1 MPFRLPV
8 PDNAIIGMNVPFHR
22 FPAAK
27 TKIMTMDEV
36 EVEWAEGGVVGLVT
50 VSSPRMGIH
59 GLCQQSLLNTQHAAL
74 AGNDTSAHFL

>member
-1 MPFRLPV
+1 MLTPRVPPPPLLSSHKTPMPFRLPA

-36 EVEWAEGGVVGLVT
+36 EVFNGQKGEWW
-50 VSSPRMGIH
+50 
-59 GLCQQSLLNTQHAAL
+59 
-74 AGNDTSAHFL
+74 DW